1 MKCGWNNAINHPWL
15 GMATSYHQAVTHPNY
30 KLGFADPHQL
40 EQCWSTVEPPV
51 FYHGFLPC
59 CWPSILGNFPMV
71 FLGFYVVLP
80 SILDVSCGFPPR
92 FYHGFDHEFQGGPM
106 AFWGF
111 WVAFSRSWRG
121 SVQAAVS
128 WRTLASG
135 HGTTGPMEDLEVS
148 LVMEA
153 QHFGSEVVFF
163 LFFFREISG
172 KVGIGLY

>member
-1 MKCGWNNAINHPWL
+1 
-15 GMATSYHQAVTHPNY
+15 MATSYHQPVTHPNY
-30 KLGFADPHQL
+30 KLGFVDPDQLDICHQRDDSIRKTSSWDTKKK
-40 EQCWSTVEPPV
+40 CWSTVEPW
-51 FYHGFLPC
+51 

-128 WRTLASG
+128 WRTLASR

-163 LFFFREISG
+163 FFFRENIRKSWNR
-172 KVGIGLY
+172 IILGL